1 MLKCTFA
8 LYTIVHIRCALCLSS
23 CTRCSMLSL
32 FVETRGYWT
41 KAIVNVIVLVRKI
54 WRVTIQL
61 DKCIWYTIHFMCK
74 LLCVRHLNR
83 DVRSMC
89 VRTDDS
95 MVMRI
100 CQVYSWFICAVA
112 VEVKGRKI
120 SYFGWHGSNIFKVC
134 IIFTPE
140 IVIWFYWA
148 TRKSENIQI
157 FSKIIFFWIVL

>member
-8 LYTIVHIRCALCLSS
+8 LCTIVHIWCALCLSS
-23 CTRCSMLSL
+23 CIRCSMLSL

-83 DVRSMC
+83 HSFDVCRNRWLNGNAHMPSLFVIHLRCRS
-89 VRTDDS
+89 R
-95 MVMRI
+95 
-100 CQVYSWFICAVA
+100 
-112 VEVKGRKI
+112 
-120 SYFGWHGSNIFKVC
+120 
-134 IIFTPE
+134 
-140 IVIWFYWA
+140 
-148 TRKSENIQI
+148 SEGTENQI
-157 FSKIIFFWIVL
+157 FRLAWLEHIQSVYHFYPWNCDLVLLSNSKKWKYTNILKI